1 MMTLQSET
9 QHIKKQ
15 TPAVLGLSQ
24 SDIDIR
30 YRFNIMDYIR
40 LHLKSPIFCHS
51 TSALLKSVAILLLL
65 TIISFC
71 VSVISLDA
79 GFLTLHTAE

>member
-9 QHIKKQ
+9 QHIKNKHQ
-15 TPAVLGLSQ
+15 HIVLGLSQ

-40 LHLKSPIFCHS
+40 LHLKSIFCHS
-51 TSALLKSVAILLLL
+51 ASALLKSVVNLLLL
-65 TIISFC
+65 TVISFC
-71 VSVISLDA
+71 VQ
-79 GFLTLHTAE
+79 